1 MKPVC
6 ECQSGF
12 ETVNS
17 KSQAL
22 RYYST
27 PLLIFLIFHCGYSK
41 TEYARQSYL
50 RGQGSSLQG
59 SSKILSPSQT
69 LPPYCGEG
77 LSQNLNRTRVPPLQT
92 REQIVQPDHAPQ
104 LPSRDLPTDK
114 EYEEP
119 QHENFYDEK
128 YVKTFFCATKKG
140 LRESINFNHSGY
152 HGRKQLKALLLS
164 SPLPP
169 PSPGW
174 DASPSTWLPAAL
186 TRLPPFCKYKCHI
199 AFVNVLDH

>member
-1 MKPVC
+1 M
-6 ECQSGF
+6 STGF

-59 SSKILSPSQT
+59 SSKKLSPSQT

-77 LSQNLNRTRVPPLQT
+77 LSQNLNRTRVPPLQA

-114 EYEEP
+114 KYEEP
-119 QHENFYDEK
+119 QHENFMMK
-128 YVKTFFCATKKG
+128 NMLRRFFVQPK
-140 LRESINFNHSGY
+140 R
-152 HGRKQLKALLLS
+152 
-164 SPLPP
+164 
-169 PSPGW
+169 
-174 DASPSTWLPAAL
+174 
-186 TRLPPFCKYKCHI
+186 
-199 AFVNVLDH
+199 V